1 MLCYYDVLSIQS
13 LLSMINRVI
22 FHSLSMVYQEI
33 SKNYEDI

>member
-1 MLCYYDVLSIQS
+1 MLCYYDVLSKQT

-22 FHSLSMVYQEI
+22 FHSLSMVNQEI